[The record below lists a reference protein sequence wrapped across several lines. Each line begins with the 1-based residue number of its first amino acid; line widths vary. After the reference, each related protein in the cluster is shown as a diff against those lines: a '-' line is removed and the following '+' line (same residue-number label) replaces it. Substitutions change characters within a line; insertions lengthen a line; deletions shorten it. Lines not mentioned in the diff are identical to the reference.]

1 MIARRFQN
9 FTIYWMRHDDII
21 ALRQR
26 LKKMIYASINVI
38 HIYNTCI
45 PTHHR
50 RGKNFERIVCGWPPL
65 IQDVLGVIRETKMIF
80 TNVCTRIEPKFVTGS
95 STFIS
100 LHRYIV
106 CKKTFFLKIV
116 IARRQ
121 NDIYRGKF
129 IKSLSFDRHPVHVII

>member
-1 MIARRFQN
+1 
-9 FTIYWMRHDDII
+9 MRHDDII

-26 LKKMIYASINVI
+26 LKKNDIRVYKCYTYIL
-38 HIYNTCI
+38 YTCI

-50 RGKNFERIVCGWPPL
+50 RGKNFERIVCGRPPL

-100 LHRYIV
+100 LHRYIMYEKNV
-106 CKKTFFLKIV
+106 FWKIV

-129 IKSLSFDRHPVHVII
+129 IKSSSFDRHPVHVII